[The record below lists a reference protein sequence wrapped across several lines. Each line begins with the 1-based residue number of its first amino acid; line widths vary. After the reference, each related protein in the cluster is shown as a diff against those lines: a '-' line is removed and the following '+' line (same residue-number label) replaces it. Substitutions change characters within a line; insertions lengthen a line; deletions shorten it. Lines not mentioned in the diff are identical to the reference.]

1 MAARVF
7 TVFLRL
13 GLTSFGGP
21 TAHLAFFHDEFVR
34 RRRWLDEAA
43 YADLVALCQF
53 LPGPASSQAGLAIG
67 YLRAGYRGAAMAWLG
82 FTAPSAIL
90 MALFAWGLALGW
102 GGEAAWL
109 DALKLVAVAV
119 VAQAVRTMGQSL
131 WTDRR
136 RAAIGVAAAII
147 LLLAPLPAMQ
157 LAVIAAGAVA
167 GRWLLARKNHRLPT
181 AAANP
186 LAVTGRTPSSRF
198 DVVSTTPSASLGPCG
213 PLPRHLGALAKKVGD
228 LFGLKAAPVTD
239 ASFPAAGASPSV
251 PGASPSAAGAP
262 RLGARSPG
270 RRAGALLVGAFAVSV
285 VALPFAAAVTER
297 PGLAVFDAFYRAG
310 ALVFGGGHVV
320 LPLLEAEVVAP
331 GWVGRDEFLAGY
343 GAAQALPGPLFTIAA
358 FLGAHLPFFESRLTG
373 ALVALVAIFA
383 PSFLLVPGLLPFWSG
398 LRSRRGARS
407 ALAGVNAAVV
417 GLLLAALYDPVFT
430 SSVRGAADFAWVL
443 GAFGLLFVLRWP
455 PWLVVA
461 SAAVAA
467 EAVHRAP
474 GLLAGV

>member
-1 MAARVF
+1 MSAARVF
-7 TVFLRL
+7 GIFLRL

-21 TAHLAFFHDEFVR
+21 VAHLAYFHEEFVT
-34 RRRWLDEAA
+34 RRRWFDEAA

-53 LPGPASSQAGLAIG
+53 LPGPASSQAGIAIG

-90 MALFAWGLALGW
+90 MVLFAYGLALGW
-102 GGEAAWL
+102 GGEEAAWL
-109 DALKLVAVAV
+109 HALKLVAVAV
-119 VAQAVRTMGQSL
+119 VAQAAWTMGRSL

-136 RAAIGVAAAII
+136 RTAIGVVAAIV

-167 GRWLLARKNHRLPT
+167 GRCWLE
-181 AAANP
+181 
-186 LAVTGRTPSSRF
+186 V
-198 DVVSTTPSASLGPCG
+198 
-213 PLPRHLGALAKKVGD
+213 
-228 LFGLKAAPVTD
+228 APV
-239 ASFPAAGASPSV
+239 AGASP
-251 PGASPSAAGAP
+251 PAADAPS
-262 RLGARSPG
+262 GARRPG
-270 RRAGALLVGAFAVSV
+270 RRASALFIAIFAVSV
-285 VALPFAAAVTER
+285 VALPLAVAILGSPE
-297 PGLAVFDAFYRAG
+297 LAVFDSFYRAG

-358 FLGAHLPFFESRLTG
+358 FLGAHIPLFESPMTG

-398 LRSRRGARS
+398 LRGRRGARA

-417 GLLLAALYDPVFT
+417 GLLLAALYDPVFAG
-430 SSVRGAADFAWVL
+430 SVRGATDFAWVL
-443 GAFGLLFVLRWP
+443 GAFALLFLLRWP
-455 PWLVVA
+455 PWLVVVLA
-461 SAAVAA
+461 AAVAG
-467 EAVHRAP
+467 AVQRA
-474 GLLAGV
+474 GELLAGA

>member
-1 MAARVF
+1 MSALQVF
-7 TVFLRL
+7 RTFLRL

-21 TAHLAFFHDEFVR
+21 TAHLGFFHTEFVT

-53 LPGPASSQAGLAIG
+53 LPGPASSQAGIAIG

-82 FTAPSAIL
+82 FTAPSAVL
-90 MALFAWGLALGW
+90 MVLFAYGLAAGW

-109 DALKLVAVAV
+109 HALKLVAVAV
-119 VAQAVRTMGQSL
+119 VAQAAWTMGRSL

-136 RAAIGVAAAII
+136 RTAIGVVAAIV
-147 LLLAPLPAMQ
+147 LLLVPLPAMQ
-157 LAVIAAGAVA
+157 LAVIAVGALA
-167 GRWLLARKNHRLPT
+167 GRWLLD
-181 AAANP
+181 
-186 LAVTGRTPSSRF
+186 AVPAPG
-198 DVVSTTPSASLGPCG
+198 ASP
-213 PLPRHLGALAKKVGD
+213 GALPA
-228 LFGLKAAPVTD
+228 
-239 ASFPAAGASPSV
+239 AAGASPV
-251 PGASPSAAGAP
+251 AEGAP
-262 RLGARSPG
+262 SGARSPG
-270 RRAGALLVGAFAVSV
+270 RRTGALLAGTFAVSV
-285 VALPFAAAVTER
+285 VALPFAAAVTEW
-297 PGLAVFDAFYRAG
+297 PALAVFDAFYRAG

-320 LPLLEAEVVAP
+320 LPLLEGEVVAP

-358 FLGAHLPFFESRLTG
+358 FLGAHIPLFESPTTG

-398 LRSRRGARS
+398 LRERRGART

-417 GLLLAALYDPVFT
+417 GLLIAALYDPVFT

-455 PWLVVA
+455 PWLVVVL
-461 SAAVAA
+461 AAVAA
-467 EAVHRAP
+467 EAVHRAA
-474 GLLAGV
+474 GLLAGA

>member
-1 MAARVF
+1 MSALQVF
-7 TVFLRL
+7 RTFLRL

-21 TAHLAFFHDEFVR
+21 TAHLGFFHTEFVT

-53 LPGPASSQAGLAIG
+53 MPGPASSQAGIAIG

-82 FTAPSAIL
+82 FTAPSAVL
-90 MALFAWGLALGW
+90 MVLFAYGLAAGW

-109 DALKLVAVAV
+109 HALKLVAVAV
-119 VAQAVRTMGQSL
+119 VAQAAWTMGRSL

-136 RAAIGVAAAII
+136 RTAIGVVAAIV
-147 LLLAPLPAMQ
+147 LLLVPLPAMQ
-157 LAVIAAGAVA
+157 LAVIAVGALA
-167 GRWLLARKNHRLPT
+167 GRWLLD
-181 AAANP
+181 
-186 LAVTGRTPSSRF
+186 AVPAPG
-198 DVVSTTPSASLGPCG
+198 ASP
-213 PLPRHLGALAKKVGD
+213 GALPA
-228 LFGLKAAPVTD
+228 
-239 ASFPAAGASPSV
+239 AAGASPV
-251 PGASPSAAGAP
+251 AEGAP
-262 RLGARSPG
+262 SGARSPG
-270 RRAGALLVGAFAVSV
+270 RRTGALLAGTFAVSV
-285 VALPFAAAVTER
+285 VALPFAAAVTEW
-297 PGLAVFDAFYRAG
+297 PALAVFDAFYRAG

-320 LPLLEAEVVAP
+320 LPLLEGEVVAP

-358 FLGAHLPFFESRLTG
+358 FLGAHIPLFESPTTG

-398 LRSRRGARS
+398 LRERRGART

-417 GLLLAALYDPVFT
+417 GLLIAALYDPVFT

-455 PWLVVA
+455 PWLVVVL
-461 SAAVAA
+461 AAVAA
-467 EAVHRAP
+467 EAVHRAA
-474 GLLAGV
+474 GLLAGA

>member
-1 MAARVF
+1 MSALQVF
-7 TVFLRL
+7 RTFLRL

-21 TAHLAFFHDEFVR
+21 TAHLGFFHTEFVT

-53 LPGPASSQAGLAIG
+53 MPGPASSQAGIAIG

-82 FTAPSAIL
+82 FTAPSAVL
-90 MALFAWGLALGW
+90 MVLFAYGLAAGW

-109 DALKLVAVAV
+109 HALKLVAVAV
-119 VAQAVRTMGQSL
+119 VAQAAWTMGRSL

-136 RAAIGVAAAII
+136 RTAIGVGAAIV
-147 LLLAPLPAMQ
+147 LLLVPLPAMQ
-157 LAVIAAGAVA
+157 LAVIAAGALA
-167 GRWLLARKNHRLPT
+167 GRWLLE
-181 AAANP
+181 AA
-186 LAVTGRTPSSRF
+186 
-198 DVVSTTPSASLGPCG
+198 
-213 PLPRHLGALAKKVGD
+213 
-228 LFGLKAAPVTD
+228 
-239 ASFPAAGASPSV
+239 PAAGASPAAAGV
-251 PGASPSAAGAP
+251 SPVGAGAP
-262 RLGARSPG
+262 SGTRSPG
-270 RRAGALLVGAFAVSV
+270 RRTGALLAGAFAVSV
-285 VALPFAAAVTER
+285 VVLPLAAAFTEW
-297 PGLAVFDAFYRAG
+297 PALAVFDSFYRAG

-358 FLGAHLPFFESRLTG
+358 FLGAHIPLFESPATG

-398 LRSRRGARS
+398 LRERRGART

-455 PWLVVA
+455 PWLVVVL
-461 SAAVAA
+461 AAVAA
-467 EAVHRAP
+467 EAVHRVA
-474 GLLAGV
+474 GFLAGA